1 MNQVDATRSTVRRT
15 LAVIAAG
22 PLIVSL
28 LWAYWP
34 TLAQLE
40 RTWAH
45 DPRYSHG
52 YLVPFFSLYVL
63 WMRRHLLSSQPC
75 SGGWIGVLIL
85 CSAATLRALGA
96 YIYFAWLDAV
106 SLLISVAGFCWL
118 LGGKPAWRWAWPS
131 IAFLIFM
138 VPLPFRV
145 ETNLGA
151 PLQRL
156 ATLSGTY
163 LLQVFG
169 LPALSSGNTI
179 VIDDYTIGIVDA
191 CNGLGASYMVLACAC
206 GAVAISHRPFPDKL
220 ILIVSSIP
228 IALLANTTRITLTG
242 LFHGLL
248 DESGAAGT
256 FSHDLAGWVTL
267 PLSLAA
273 LYIESRLLS
282 LLIIEL
288 PDANFVTVEPIDNRP
303 ALVKPAVPDMRES
316 RVFPIVVAICTL
328 LATGLVHGFR
338 TNRWGLSSELELASF
353 RVEGLPMTVGNWKGT
368 PATLDRREMLAAGL
382 DGFVLRTYK
391 NEATGKSLTLL
402 LVCGRPGPV
411 SVHTP
416 EICYPG
422 AGYEIVQA
430 HPVKIQVGA
439 ESGGDFVMA
448 DFERRETIPADRLR
462 IYWSWNASGTWSVP
476 ESPRIVFA
484 PHPVVYKLY
493 LISAVTKYREQS
505 TEDGMA
511 DFLGQLLPELRAVL
525 FPGSVSR

>member
-1 MNQVDATRSTVRRT
+1 LDAPASALESALLGRLDGR
-15 LAVIAAG
+15 AN
-22 PLIVSL
+22 SL
-28 LWAYWP
+28 LRRR
-34 TLAQLE
+34 LA
-40 RTWAH
+40 
-45 DPRYSHG
+45 G
-52 YLVPFFSLYVL
+52 
-63 WMRRHLLSSQPC
+63 
-75 SGGWIGVLIL
+75 
-85 CSAATLRALGA
+85 LGA
-96 YIYFAWLDAV
+96 YIYFGWLDAV

-118 LGGKPAWRWAWPS
+118 LGGKPAWHWAWPS

-206 GAVAISHRPFPDKL
+206 GAVAISHGPILHKL

-248 DESGAAGT
+248 ESGAAGT

-267 PLSLAA
+267 PLALAA

-288 PDANFVTVEPIDNRP
+288 RDPNFVTVEPIDNRP
-303 ALVKPAVPDMRES
+303 ALAKPAVPDVRES

-328 LATGLVHGFR
+328 LATELVHGFR
-338 TNRWGLSSELELASF
+338 TNR
-353 RVEGLPMTVGNWKGT
+353 
-368 PATLDRREMLAAGL
+368 
-382 DGFVLRTYK
+382 
-391 NEATGKSLTLL
+391 
-402 LVCGRPGPV
+402 
-411 SVHTP
+411 
-416 EICYPG
+416 
-422 AGYEIVQA
+422 
-430 HPVKIQVGA
+430 
-439 ESGGDFVMA
+439 
-448 DFERRETIPADRLR
+448 
-462 IYWSWNASGTWSVP
+462 
-476 ESPRIVFA
+476 
-484 PHPVVYKLY
+484 
-493 LISAVTKYREQS
+493 
-505 TEDGMA
+505 
-511 DFLGQLLPELRAVL
+511 
-525 FPGSVSR
+525 